1 MKKNCFILL
10 LITLFA
16 LGQIFAS
23 GNKEYDFTLQDMD
36 KVVKGTQ
43 EVSRGI
49 KKLSDN
55 YVVKNAKKANE
66 VLASIRTDIESNKFL
81 FVEKSDKDKVDT
93 FLVGLKKAE
102 DFYTGVTSEK
112 NVANTKASLLSYYID
127 VQNFSNNVREM
138 LSDTENELKQLNKD
152 YEALSRDIAKKGT
165 SRESEKKSD
174 SLERQIR
181 FTEQRVEMLINF
193 SPSYEGLMPAITKI
207 EEDIDFFILTLK
219 ESAKVF
225 NSAYRT
231 VELSKNILNA
241 YDVIEELN
249 NLNSLSDDI
258 QKSWEDLEAIV
269 DNLVEMAS
277 SIN

>member
-1 MKKNCFILL
+1 MIEPLL
-10 LITLFA
+10 LITLCAF
-16 LGQIFAS
+16 GQVVAS

-43 EVSRGI
+43 DVSKGI
-49 KKLSDN
+49 KKLSEN
-55 YVVKNAKKANE
+55 YIVKNAKKANE
-66 VLASIRTDIESNKFL
+66 LLASIRTEIESNKFI
-81 FVEKSDKDKVDT
+81 FIEKSDRDRVNS
-93 FLVGLKKAE
+93 FLAGLKKAE
-102 DFYTGVTSEK
+102 DFYTSVTSEK
-112 NVANTKASLLSYYID
+112 NVAKTKESLLSYYIE
-127 VQNFSNNVREM
+127 VQNFSVNVQKM
-138 LSDTENELKQLNKD
+138 LRDTENELKQLNKD
-152 YEALSRDIAKKGT
+152 YEALNRDIAKKGS
-165 SRESEKKSD
+165 SRESEKQID

-181 FTEQRVEMLINF
+181 FTEQRVEMLTNF
-193 SPSYEGLMPAITKI
+193 SPSYEGLMPAISKI
-207 EEDIDFFILTLK
+207 EEDIDFFILTLR